1 MQFNTKVDSATRVVD
16 AVIQIQVVDR
26 INAFLL
32 ASYNL
37 IFGGVLL
44 FRLDTRNTVRG
55 QIKWCMRSLKPQVA
69 IVLEIPSL
77 VGEKVVTLDRI
88 FRCIQTLKGCQAW
101 RIISTD
107 PFIGHLFLTSCR
119 SCIELDVPA
128 NSQWKSL

>member
-55 QIKWCMRSLKPQVA
+55 QIKWCTRSLKPQVA

-88 FRCIQTLKGCQAW
+88 FRCIQTLKGCQAR

-107 PFIGHLFLTSCR
+107 PFISRLLLISCR
-119 SCIELDVPA
+119 SRIKLKVPA